1 MAAFDILVVAGE
13 ASGDVLGGDLL
24 QALRA
29 RRPQLRAFG
38 MGGPRLEAAGLE
50 RLFDASDIAVVGF
63 TEVLPRLPR
72 IWHIFRALQRA
83 AAERRPALAVLVD
96 APDFNLRLARKLRR
110 LGIPVVFYVSPTV
123 WAWRRG
129 RVKHIARDVER
140 MLCILP
146 FEEAFYRP
154 YGVRAVYVGNPV
166 AARLPATAEPGVFRR
181 ALGLDVGRPTLA
193 VLPGSRRGELRRCL
207 VPLVDSA
214 ALVAKDHPGLQ
225 VVVPLAPGVDGAAVA
240 AAFRARGLEPV
251 LVAGQAA
258 EVVGASDV
266 ALVTSGTAAL
276 EAGLMLRPLVVVY
289 RVSALSAFLAR
300 LLVRVSYVSL
310 VNLLAGRRLI
320 PELLQGALTPANVLR
335 EVRRVWDEGPERQA
349 MLLGLGEVKAQLG
362 QKDAS
367 EQAATQVLEVL
378 DGVAALQAGA
388 RVVRGATSQ

>member
-1 MAAFDILVVAGE
+1 MASFDILVVAGE

-24 QALRA
+24 HALRA
-29 RRPQLRAFG
+29 RRPDVRAFG
-38 MGGPRLEAAGLE
+38 MGGPRLAAAGLE
-50 RLFDASDIAVVGF
+50 RLFDASEIAVVGF

-96 APDFNLRLARKLRR
+96 APDFNLRLARKLHR
-110 LGIPVVFYVSPTV
+110 LGIPVVYYVSPTV
-123 WAWRRG
+123 WAWRRS

-154 YGVRAVYVGNPV
+154 YGVKAVYVGNPV
-166 AARLPATAEPGVFRR
+166 AARLPATSEPGPFRR
-181 ALGLDVGRPTLA
+181 ALGLDAGRPTLA
-193 VLPGSRRGELRRCL
+193 VLPGSRTGELRRCL
-207 VPLVDSA
+207 VPLAESA

-225 VVVPLAPGVDGAAVA
+225 VVVPLAPGVDGARVS

-251 LVAGQAA
+251 LVEGQAA

-289 RVSALSAFLAR
+289 RVSALSALLAR

-310 VNLLAGRRLI
+310 VNLLAGRLII

-335 EVRRVWDEGPERQA
+335 EVRRVWDEGPERQT
-349 MLLGLGEVKAQLG
+349 MLRGLREVKALLG

-378 DGVAALQAGA
+378 DGAAALQAGA
-388 RVVRGATSQ
+388 RVVRGAASR

>member
-1 MAAFDILVVAGE
+1 MASVDILVVAGE

-24 QALRA
+24 RVLHA
-29 RRPQLRAFG
+29 RRPALGAFG
-38 MGGPRLEAAGLE
+38 MGGPHLKQAGLQC
-50 RLFDASDIAVVGF
+50 LFEASEISVVGI

-72 IWHIFRALQRA
+72 IWRVFRALLKA

-154 YGVRAVYVGNPV
+154 YGVKAVYVGSPV
-166 AARLPATAEPGVFRR
+166 AARLPAPDEPATFRR
-181 ALGLDVGRPTLA
+181 ALGLDMSRPTLA
-193 VLPGSRRGELRRCL
+193 VLPGSRAGELRRCL
-207 VPLVDSA
+207 LPLVQSA

-225 VVVPLAPGVDGAAVA
+225 VVVPLAPGVDGAQVA
-240 AAFRARGLEPV
+240 ATFRAHGLEPV
-251 LVAGQAA
+251 LVEGRAA
-258 EVVGASDV
+258 EVVGASRM

-289 RVSALSAFLAR
+289 RVSALSALLAR
-300 LLVRVSYVSL
+300 LLVRVAFVSL
-310 VNLLAGRRLI
+310 INLLAGRKVI
-320 PELLQGALTPANVLR
+320 PELLQRALTPANVLA
-335 EVRRVWDEGPERQA
+335 EVRRVWDEGPERTA
-349 MLLGLGEVKAQLG
+349 MLDGLRAVRDLLGHS
-362 QKDAS
+362 DAS
-367 EQAATQVLEVL
+367 ERAADQVLEVL
-378 DGVAALQAGA
+378 DGHAGLPRGA
-388 RVVRGATSQ
+388 RVVRGAASR